1 MEQASILVIGGA
13 EDKVNQLEIL
23 HTFWK
28 RAGGADARLGI
39 IPSASGEPGLIGGL
53 YQRLFENMGCKSVQV
68 LDVRER
74 EQSEAADWL
83 PRLREMTGIFLTGGD
98 QLRLVTLL
106 ADSVLL
112 SALQCYREQGT
123 LTLAGTSA
131 GAAAMGYHMIAGGGS
146 GESPHPALVN
156 MAGGLGFLPEVIVD
170 QHFHNRN
177 RVARL
182 LSAVV
187 MHPEC
192 LGVGVDEDTCAV
204 FEPSGQLQV
213 VGRGTVMIVDAG
225 EASYFCEPQ
234 PYSTMPI
241 SAHNLRVHL
250 LRRGDRFDV
259 QRRRVLPPLTS
270 YCPV

>member
-23 HTFWK
+23 QTFWQ
-28 RAGGADARLGI
+28 RAGGVDAQLGI
-39 IPSASGEPGLIGGL
+39 IPAASGEPAMIGEI
-53 YQRLFENMGCKSVQV
+53 YQRLFENMGCKAVQV

-74 EQSEAADWL
+74 EQSEDPSWHNHL
-83 PRLREMTGIFLTGGD
+83 GEMTGIFLTGGD
-98 QLRLVTLL
+98 QLRLATLL
-106 ADSVLL
+106 ADSALL
-112 SALQCYREQGT
+112 TALRFYRERGT

-146 GESPHPALVN
+146 GESPHPALVS
-156 MAGGLGFLPEVIVD
+156 MAGGLGFLPGVIVD

-204 FEPSGQLQV
+204 FEADGQLQV

-234 PYSTMPI
+234 PHSTLPI

-250 LRRGDRFDV
+250 LRWGDRFDV
-259 QRRRVLPPLTS
+259 QHRRVLPPLLHHCS
-270 YCPV
+270 A

>member
-1 MEQASILVIGGA
+1 MEQASTLVIGGA

-23 HTFWK
+23 HTFWQ
-28 RAGGADARLGI
+28 RAGGVDARIGI
-39 IPSASGEPGLIGGL
+39 IPAASGEPGLIGGI

-74 EQSEAADWL
+74 EQSEALDWL
-83 PRLREMTGIFLTGGD
+83 PRLADMTGIFLTGGD
-98 QLRLVTLL
+98 QLRLATLL
-106 ADSVLL
+106 GDSPLL
-112 SALQCYREQGT
+112 AALRFYREQGT

-156 MAGGLGFLPEVIVD
+156 MANGLGFLPEVIVD

-192 LGVGVDEDTCAV
+192 LGVGVDEDTCAL
-204 FEPSGQLQV
+204 FESCGQLQV
-213 VGRGTVMIVDAG
+213 MGRGTVMIVDAG
-225 EASYFCEPQ
+225 EASYFCEPHAH
-234 PYSTMPI
+234 STTPI

-250 LRRGDRFDV
+250 LRRGDRFDY
-259 QRRRVLPPLTS
+259 RCRRVLPPVLHH
-270 YCPV
+270 CPV